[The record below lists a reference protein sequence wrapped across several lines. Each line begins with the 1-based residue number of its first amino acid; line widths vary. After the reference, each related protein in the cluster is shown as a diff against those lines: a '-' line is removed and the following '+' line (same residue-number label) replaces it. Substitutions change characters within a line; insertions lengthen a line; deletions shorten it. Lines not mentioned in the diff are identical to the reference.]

1 MDLIRKKN
9 GPSASEENITFLAR
23 GVELRGAIR
32 VDGTVRIDGLLE
44 GEIHTKG
51 TVVVGDEGIVRGTV
65 NTGTFV
71 SSGKVKANV
80 NATEKVQL
88 LKPGVLI
95 GEVRAPIFSIEEGAY
110 FQGLSD
116 MGPCPWTDQST
127 QVSGNVHDLTAHRS
141 KAPAVSEKRSD
152 L

>member
-1 MDLIRKKN
+1 MELIKKKN
-9 GPSASEENITFLAR
+9 SSSPSEETITFLAR
-23 GVELRGAIR
+23 GVELRGVIR

-71 SSGKVKANV
+71 SSGKVKANIH
-80 NATEKVQL
+80 ATEKVQL

-95 GEVRAPIFSIEEGAY
+95 GEVRAPVFSIEEGAY
-110 FQGLSD
+110 FQGISD
-116 MGPCPWTDQST
+116 MGPCPWTDQAP
-127 QVSGNVHDLTAHRS
+127 QPSGNVHDLAAHRG
-141 KAPAVSEKRSD
+141 KTHALFEKRSD